1 VRKRLSC
8 PLRGALRSLTVAQGL
23 LANVPNVPSK
33 LARLRGVRLH
43 VIGAEAEFEAM
54 HDGKRQDP
62 TGAFLSE
69 MHAFG
74 ARSGAAW
81 LADNLDA
88 VGMRSSLDLPLF
100 AGPVRNTSTGT
111 LAA

>member
-1 VRKRLSC
+1 MRKRFACALH
-8 PLRGALRSLTVAQGL
+8 GALRSLAVAQGL

-43 VIGAEAEFEAM
+43 MIGAEAEFKAM

-74 ARSGAAW
+74 ARSAAAW